1 MLMKTKAQKTA
12 GLLVLIAAVIV
23 LIIFAVGFGAVRIP
37 WQNVVSVILGKLTN
51 HPALDQQTRFIVLNL
66 RIPRILMAVL
76 VGMLL
81 SLVGTSYQAVFKNPM
96 ADPYLLGTS
105 SGAALG
111 ATLALLIPQLQVF
124 GYFGVAVFAFIGAIT
139 TTAVVYFLAKSGNN
153 ISTVSLL
160 LSGIIMSSFLSAVIS
175 LLMIF
180 NHEEIAMVYSWTLGS
195 FNGAGWEGLK
205 IAAPVLGAGILVMSF
220 WSKELNALLLGDAQ
234 AYSLGIDAQK
244 VKRRILVVSSIL
256 AAVAVSMSGIIGF
269 VGLIVPHFFR
279 MIVGPDHRFLLLYA
293 TFGGGGFLLLCDTIA
308 RSLLSNAEIPVGI
321 VTAILGA
328 PFFMLLLHRNKA
340 GRSTS

>member
-1 MLMKTKAQKTA
+1 MILKTKAQKSI
-12 GLLVLIAAVIV
+12 GLLILIAAVIV
-23 LIIFAVGFGAVRIP
+23 LIVFAVGFGTVRIP
-37 WQNVVSVILGKLTN
+37 WQKVVRVLFDRLTN
-51 HPALDQQTRFIVLNL
+51 QASLDEQTRFIVLNL

-124 GYFGVAVFAFIGAIT
+124 GYFGVAVFAFLGAIS
-139 TTAVVYFLAKSGNN
+139 TTAAVYWLAKSGNK
-153 ISTVSLL
+153 ISTISLL
-160 LSGIIMSSFLSAVIS
+160 LSGVIMSAFLSSIIS

-180 NHEEIAMVYSWTLGS
+180 HHEEIAMVYSWTLGS
-195 FNGAGWEGLK
+195 FNGASWEGLK
-205 IAAPVLGAGILVMSF
+205 IAAPVLGMGILVMSL
-220 WSKELNALLLGDAQ
+220 WSKELNMLLLGDAQ
-234 AYSLGIDAQK
+234 AYSLGIDAHK
-244 VKRRILVVSSIL
+244 VKQRILILSSVL

-279 MIVGPDHRFLLLYA
+279 MIVGPDHRYLLLYA

-308 RSLLSNAEIPVGI
+308 RSLLTNAEIPVGI

-328 PFFMLLLHRNKA
+328 PFFMLLLHQNKS
-340 GRSTS
+340 GRSSS